1 MFQERDVELLLHRE
15 RFVRHT
21 KHAAKRRA
29 DLEARLEHELREA
42 EAKLQAH
49 LAKMEGLRVELGNNK
64 NNYTPTLLRLQR
76 EAEAANK
83 AFAAAINERFEALR
97 GSAAGLLRS
106 VQQMNADFEN
116 SWKPFEAGG
125 NFNEVEKGR
134 FRERLSKVDEAAA
147 AAAAA
152 QETRLLGLAE
162 AQREQ
167 AAAALVSFGETL
179 ALNLEDIR
187 FMEGL
192 KLRQGKASAEMRIE
206 LTRSVQQASAIDE
219 RLGELRKLLPARGGG
234 GGGGAAAAAAAAAR
248 PSTADGEGGEGEG
261 EGEEEEEEAEAKDPM
276 GGALARALLGC
287 VDMMRIQL
295 LERANFLE
303 VLKST
308 AIPTGAIDTTIPLAL
323 GEEGEGA
330 RAASAGRRPELVA
343 LMPSIAAIREKHEAE
358 LLSFCEAYYA
368 DKGEREITRP
378 GHIPPT
384 VAEHKAKLGKVLDG
398 FVAKAHKE
406 RADAVLGLRLQL
418 IGIARACNLV
428 APAAFEDLANGAKG
442 AARRAAEAREASTRS
457 LFADLQRKRELHQ
470 AALKPSLRN
479 PSSQAELLA
488 LEQAEASRSDTALQT
503 ASRQR
508 AELLQSET
516 QHAAALMTR
525 LLRGTEALL
534 ALFDATLMAD
544 DLVPADE
551 PPEDIHH
558 GLKKKMR
565 IDAREAAA
573 DANNDPIPDGRPFP
587 RHVWS
592 GLPLAQ
598 LQPAAA
604 GVVEQEAAAPAPA
617 DEEAAGLSKSSSK
630 AALSK
635 SSSKAELSKSASAA
649 ELPAT
654 SAELTSNFTRA
665 HRSVIAARDRT
676 YAAYRVYYGQ
686 HVHELARAC
695 DAMLASERQ
704 WALNWSNMVSQL
716 KAESV

>member
-1 MFQERDVELLLHRE
+1 
-15 RFVRHT
+15 
-21 KHAAKRRA
+21 
-29 DLEARLEHELREA
+29 
-42 EAKLQAH
+42 
-49 LAKMEGLRVELGNNK
+49 
-64 NNYTPTLLRLQR
+64 
-76 EAEAANK
+76 
-83 AFAAAINERFEALR
+83 
-97 GSAAGLLRS
+97 
-106 VQQMNADFEN
+106 
-116 SWKPFEAGG
+116 
-125 NFNEVEKGR
+125 
-134 FRERLSKVDEAAA
+134 
-147 AAAAA
+147 
-152 QETRLLGLAE
+152 
-162 AQREQ
+162 
-167 AAAALVSFGETL
+167 
-179 ALNLEDIR
+179 
-187 FMEGL
+187 MEGL

-219 RLGELRKLLPARGGG
+219 RLGTLRQLLPTRGG
-234 GGGGAAAAAAAAAR
+234 GGGGAAAAR
-248 PSTADGEGGEGEG
+248 PSTAGGHGDGGDGGD
-261 EGEEEEEEAEAKDPM
+261 GEEEEEEEETEAKDPM
-276 GGALARALLGC
+276 GGVLARSLLGC
-287 VDMMRIQL
+287 VDALRKQL

-308 AIPTGAIDTTIPLAL
+308 AIPTGAVDTTIPLAL
-323 GEEGEGA
+323 AALLEGEEGEEGEGA
-330 RAASAGRRPELVA
+330 RATSAGRRPALTA
-343 LMPSIAAIREKHEAE
+343 LMPSVAAVREKHEAE

-384 VAEHKAKLGKVLDG
+384 IAEHKAKLGKILDG
-398 FVAKAHKE
+398 FVAKARKE
-406 RADAVLGLRLQL
+406 RADAVMGLRLQL
-418 IGIARACNLV
+418 IDITRAINLV

-442 AARRAAEAREASTRS
+442 AARRAAEAREGSTRS

-516 QHAAALMTR
+516 RHAAALMTR
-525 LLRGTEALL
+525 LLCASEALL
-534 ALFDATLMAD
+534 SLFDATLMAD
-544 DLVPADE
+544 DLAPADE

-558 GLKKKMR
+558 GLKKKLR

-587 RHVWS
+587 RHAWP
-592 GLPLAQ
+592 GLPLTE

-604 GVVEQEAAAPAPA
+604 GVIEQEAPAPA
-617 DEEAAGLSKSSSK
+617 PAEEEAAALSKSSSK

-635 SSSKAELSKSASAA
+635 NASKAELSKSASAA
-649 ELPAT
+649 ALEGPPT

-686 HVHELARAC
+686 HVHELARSC
-695 DAMLASERQ
+695 DAVLASERQ

-716 KAESV
+716 KAESE